1 MRQFTCMADQKS
13 QLLTLSIDDLNRM
26 KMEFYDSFEEL
37 FNESMGSVDIAL
49 KLKLR
54 EIRRCQIIQD
64 EYRNNPDV
72 RKFLELEE

>member
-1 MRQFTCMADQKS
+1 MADQKS

-54 EIRRCQIIQD
+54 AIRRCQIIQD